1 VAAPVARRN
10 RAGPLESGVT
20 MRIFRTPL
28 LTLACSA
35 ALIAGCGE
43 KKDTTES
50 PSSTAT
56 DTAASAPQSDV
67 AFVTPKDG
75 AKVNSALLCKVKLTN
90 FTIDPKA
97 VGQSPQPGRGHLHF
111 SLDDGKFDHPKYS
124 GKNGKIAVSLNV
136 DGKYSPA
143 LAPNITY
150 KNLPKGKHRLE
161 VYLANNNHTNIGP
174 EAETE
179 IVVK

>member
-1 VAAPVARRN
+1 MLAA
-10 RAGPLESGVT
+10 
-20 MRIFRTPL
+20 
-28 LTLACSA
+28 ACAA
-35 ALIAGCGE
+35 ALVAGCGE
-43 KKDTTES
+43 KKDTTGS
-50 PSSTAT
+50 SSSTPT
-56 DTAASAPQSDV
+56 GTAASAPAPDV

-75 AKVNSALLCKVKLTN
+75 AKVSGALLCKVKLTN

-111 SLDDGKFDHPKYS
+111 SLDNGKFDHPKYS
-124 GKNGKIAVSLNV
+124 GANGKIAVSLNV

-143 LAPNITY
+143 LAPDITY

-174 EAETE
+174 EARAT
-179 IVVK
+179 VVVR